1 MGLRKQFNSN
11 LNVTIKFKS
20 ENNSR
25 LLLPPPF
32 NLILIKIPR
41 SDRRFNEAVSGFIY
55 VVTREW
61 WRQTALSEKGE
72 INQAFASLF
81 DYAKRLIE
89 M

>member
-1 MGLRKQFNSN
+1 MSRSNSN
-11 LNVTIKFKS
+11 Q
-20 ENNSR
+20 EDDSR

-41 SDRRFNEAVSGFIY
+41 SDLRFNEAVSGVIY
-55 VVTREW
+55 VVTKGMAE
-61 WRQTALSEKGE
+61 TDSKNHSLNEKGK

-89 M
+89 T

>member
-25 LLLPPPF
+25 LLLPSPF

-41 SDRRFNEAVSGFIY
+41 SDLRFNEAVSGFIY
-55 VVTREW
+55 VVT
-61 WRQTALSEKGE
+61 T
-72 INQAFASLF
+72 
-81 DYAKRLIE
+81 
-89 M
+89 